1 MLRPA
6 HSPSTAAPN
15 SPTGHISR
23 PGLAYRPGSATHS
36 RPGRKARWRTPTD
49 APENG
54 YRETPI
60 RCRSRTAIFIRSAP
74 ISTRHRAN
82 ASASKRRQKCSSRSC
97 WRQADEATT
106 LPWLPVALQLELTS
120 GGLSQR
126 RLFAEI
132 PATLYRGFRELTA
145 YLELY
150 SAACA

>member
-1 MLRPA
+1 
-6 HSPSTAAPN
+6 
-15 SPTGHISR
+15 
-23 PGLAYRPGSATHS
+23 
-36 RPGRKARWRTPTD
+36 PTD

-97 WRQADEATT
+97 WRPADEATT

-120 GGLSQR
+120 GCNGAADVDITRGGTAHADANDKR
-126 RLFAEI
+126 RAE
-132 PATLYRGFRELTA
+132 LDRQ
-145 YLELY
+145 
-150 SAACA
+150 AAALNDHAAIHVAASPI